1 MKKILLVSLAICAVF
16 VFFGCN
22 EAKDGPVTISF
33 DLYYNGAPAAPD
45 KITINSNE
53 QIGSRLPPAPA
64 EPDGLIFLGWYRH
77 TAGGKWQ
84 KVGPSD
90 TFPFSTTLYARW
102 QGYWYITF
110 NLNYLFAP
118 ESPARITL
126 FTDEQIGDKLPPD
139 PDPTKRTG
147 FTFLGWFNS
156 PTGGTKVT
164 ANDMFYANTIL
175 YAQWQDNRDDIT
187 ISFNLNYDDTTD
199 TPPESVQI
207 KSGDMITYLN
217 IPTVMRTGYW
227 RLRGWSTE
235 RSGGALVERTT
246 TFNSNTVLYA
256 VWAQLVGFELDVKDY
271 YKGTSAEEFYGGA
284 FGVPAEYTIEQDGSL
299 SGYFPDPNAFI
310 TNSNVPQGMFINLQP
325 DQIAQILALPATTKL
340 EVVLDATSVP
350 SSVEFR
356 YFVGANPKLGEN
368 WQATVATATGTL
380 SAIANQTVSFS
391 NANRANT
398 TVCFFLQLR
407 GQNLPA
413 PIKVNIKS
421 VLIRWE
427 AN

>member
-1 MKKILLVSLAICAVF
+1 MNKFFLVSLAICAVF
-16 VFFGCN
+16 IISGCG
-22 EAKDGPVTISF
+22 EKDGPVTISF
-33 DLYYNGAPAAPD
+33 DLYYYGAPEAPG

-53 QIGSRLPPAPA
+53 RIGNKLPPAPA

-102 QGYWYITF
+102 QEYWYITF

-118 ESPARITL
+118 ESPERITL
-126 FTDEQIGDKLPPD
+126 STDEPIGNKLPPD

-164 ANDMFYANTIL
+164 AADTFNANTIL
-175 YAQWQDNRDDIT
+175 YAQWQDDRADIT
-187 ISFNLNYDDTTD
+187 ISFNLNYDGATD
-199 TPPESVQI
+199 TPPPSI
-207 KSGDMITYLN
+207 TMKSGDMITYPN
-217 IPTVMRTGYW
+217 IPTVMRDGLY
-227 RLRGWSTE
+227 RFRGWSTAAA
-235 RSGGALVERTT
+235 GGTHVDRTT
-246 TFNSNTVLYA
+246 TFNSSTVLYA
-256 VWAQLVGFELDVKDY
+256 RWADLVGFTLNVTDY
-271 YKGTSAEEFYGGA
+271 YTGTSSEEFYGGA
-284 FGVPAEYTIEQDGSL
+284 FGVPAEYTIEADDSL
-299 SGYFPDPNAFI
+299 SAVFPDPNGFT
-310 TNSNVPQGMFINLQP
+310 TNNNVAQGMFINLSP
-325 DQIAQILALPATTKL
+325 EQIAKILALSADTKL
-340 EVVLDATSVP
+340 EVVLNATSDP
-350 SSVEFR
+350 DTVEFR

-368 WQATVATATGTL
+368 WQATNATATGTL

-398 TVCFFLQLR
+398 LVCFFLQLR
-407 GQNLPA
+407 GLNVPA

-427 AN
+427 EE